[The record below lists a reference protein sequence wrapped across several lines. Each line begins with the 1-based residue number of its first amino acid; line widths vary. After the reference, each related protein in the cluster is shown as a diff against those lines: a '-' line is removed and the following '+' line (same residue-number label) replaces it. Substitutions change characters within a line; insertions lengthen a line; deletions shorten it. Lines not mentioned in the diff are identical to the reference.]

1 MGNFTDF
8 YPTENVIEW
17 LKGEREATVT
27 FCQGNKFASKVRKLA
42 EKYPDKVKITHDDNK
57 TFMAKIPTSAI
68 KISIIER
75 NLTDEEL
82 EEYRERGRNLQK
94 SIKRLK

>member
-57 TFMAKIPTSAI
+57 TFMAKIPVAA
-68 KISIIER
+68 ISIRIQR
-75 NLTDEEL
+75 DLTDEER
-82 EEYRERGRNLQK
+82 EERRERGRNLQR
-94 SIKRLK
+94 SINHLK

>member
-94 SIKRLK
+94 SIKRLR